1 LKNKECSKMD
11 ALPLEEL
18 RVLDFS
24 RLLPGPYATWILHS
38 FGAEVIR
45 IEPIGGGD
53 WLRDVAKL
61 DESMG
66 WLFQSLNS
74 GKKSVSLDLKSPAG
88 KEIMLSLIK
97 TADVLFETFRP
108 GVMDRLGLG
117 YLDCS
122 KLHPGLVYCSLP
134 GYGTQGPYR
143 DRVGHDLNYIGLT
156 GLLDLNGLGEGPPVI
171 PATQIADIMAGLWAV
186 IGILTALNGRSVSGK
201 GVHVKGSFLG
211 STLASLPVAISR
223 LKGVKSMGRREGE
236 LFGGSVCYNVYATSD
251 DRYMTLAALEPKF
264 WSNFCR
270 LVGKEHLIGEQFAPA
285 TSGESTYDEVCEL
298 FRRKTLQEW
307 MNLLGN
313 AEVCC
318 EPVLSLTE
326 GLSQVPVQD
335 LGMLEEEGLLTP
347 LTFPSPYPRS
357 HEPVAELG
365 QHTKEV
371 LVGLGYRTEEIER
384 FAAERV
390 VAI

>member
-1 LKNKECSKMD
+1 MVV
-11 ALPLEEL
+11 LPLEGL

-38 FGAEVIR
+38 FGAEIIR
-45 IEPIGGGD
+45 IEPIEGGD

-88 KEIMLSLIK
+88 KEIILSLIK

-117 YLDCS
+117 YQQCS
-122 KLHPGLVYCSLP
+122 KIHPSLVYCSLT

-171 PATQIADIMAGLWAV
+171 PATQVADIMAGLWAV

-211 STLASLPVAISR
+211 STLASLVVAISR
-223 LKGVKSMGRREGE
+223 IKGGKTMGRREGE
-236 LFGGSVCYNVYATSD
+236 LFGGLVCYNVYETSD
-251 DRYMTLAALEPKF
+251 NRYMTLAALEPKF

-285 TSGESTYDEVCEL
+285 KPAEPTYDEVCEL
-298 FRRKTLQEW
+298 FRSKTLQEW
-307 MNLLGN
+307 TSLLGD

-318 EPVLSLTE
+318 EPVLSLAE
-326 GLSQVPVQD
+326 GLSQVPVQN
-335 LGMLEEEGLLTP
+335 LGMLDEEGLLTP
-347 LTFPSPYPRS
+347 ITFPSPYPRS
-357 HEPVAELG
+357 RESVPELG

-371 LVGLGYRTEEIER
+371 LVELGYTTEEVER
-384 FAAERV
+384 FKAKGV
-390 VAI
+390 VPIYS